1 MLLFIIGNTILAT
14 VIFTWMGVMD
24 KSMEATLARIKAN
37 IEQKTKNTNIAAN
50 ADPRHELT
58 ENSVTKS
65 NALCRAYYRFGLV
78 EKRCMEAMI
87 SKLNPLRSD
96 NIQEIELKAIDYAK
110 AFSVDERIAY
120 RDLAS
125 AAHDLMRRVISTE
138 DDDGKGRTEFTLMSK
153 ARYRESEGRIVC
165 MFNPLIVPHLMG
177 LYSDF
182 AKYPLKDA
190 ANFSSS
196 YTWRFYE
203 LLVSWAQDK
212 KKTGGVF
219 VGWLTVEVDE
229 LRQMMGV
236 PDGYNWAMFQA
247 RVLDVAQTELKEKAH
262 LSVKITN
269 QKTSRK
275 ITHLKIEF
283 IEDEQIPMPLSGG
296 EIPKKPR
303 KSKANQAPA
312 TRAQSPSSATPP

>member
-1 MLLFIIGNTILAT
+1 
-14 VIFTWMGVMD
+14 MGVMD
-24 KSMEATLARIKAN
+24 SSMEATLARIKAN

-50 ADPRHELT
+50 ADPRHELV

-65 NALCRAYYRFGLV
+65 NVLCRAYYRFGLV

-87 SKLNPLRSD
+87 SKLNPLRKD
-96 NIQEIELKAIDYAK
+96 NIQEIELRATDYAK
-110 AFSVDERIAY
+110 AFGVDERHAY
-120 RDLAS
+120 EHIAS
-125 AAHDLMRRVISTE
+125 AAHELMRRVISVGDE
-138 DDDGKGRTEFTLMSK
+138 DGKGRTEFTLMSK

-177 LYSDF
+177 LYRDF

-190 ANFSSS
+190 SNFSSS

-212 KKTGGVF
+212 KKTDGVF
-219 VGWLTVEVDE
+219 VGWITLEVDE

-247 RVLDVAQTELKEKAH
+247 RVLDIAQKELKEKAH
-262 LSVKITN
+262 ISVKITT

-275 ITHLKIEF
+275 ITHLKINF
-283 IEDEQIPMPLSGG
+283 IEDEQIPMPLTGG
-296 EIPKKPR
+296 EVPKKPR
-303 KSKANQAPA
+303 KGKANNP
-312 TRAQSPSSATPP
+312 TMT

>member
-1 MLLFIIGNTILAT
+1 
-14 VIFTWMGVMD
+14 MD
-24 KSMEATLARIKAN
+24 SSMEATLARIKAN

-87 SKLNPLRSD
+87 SKLNPLRND
-96 NIQEIELKAIDYAK
+96 NIQEIELRAIDYAK
-110 AFSVDERIAY
+110 AFGVDERHAY
-120 RDLAS
+120 EHIAS
-125 AAHDLMRRVISTE
+125 AAHELMRRVISAE

-229 LRQMMGV
+229 LRQMMGM
-236 PDGYNWAMFQA
+236 PDSYQWVHVSATLEKVTN
-247 RVLDVAQTELKEKAH
+247 ELKEKAH
-262 LSVKITN
+262 ISVKVTN

-283 IEDEQIPMPLSGG
+283 IEDEQIPMPLTGG
-296 EIPKKPR
+296 EMPKKPR
-303 KSKANQAPA
+303 KSKTTAKSPA
-312 TRAQSPSSATPP
+312 TP

>member
-1 MLLFIIGNTILAT
+1 
-14 VIFTWMGVMD
+14 MD

-37 IEQKTKNTNIAAN
+37 IEQKTKNTNIVAN

-177 LYSDF
+177 LYNDF

-219 VGWLTVEVDE
+219 VGWLTIAVDE
-229 LRQMMGV
+229 LRQMMGM
-236 PDGYNWAMFQA
+236 PDSYQWVHVNSTLEK
-247 RVLDVAQTELKEKAH
+247 VTNELKEKAH
-262 LSVKITN
+262 ISVKITN
-269 QKTSRK
+269 RKTSRK

-296 EIPKKPR
+296 ELPKKPR
-303 KSKANQAPA
+303 SRKPKVPA
-312 TRAQSPSSATPP
+312 TP

>member
-1 MLLFIIGNTILAT
+1 MN
-14 VIFTWMGVMD
+14 VMD
-24 KSMEATLARIKAN
+24 GSMEATLARIKAN

-87 SKLNPLRSD
+87 SKLNPLRKD
-96 NIQEIELKAIDYAK
+96 NIQEIELRAIDYAK
-110 AFSVDERIAY
+110 AFGVDERIAY
-120 RDLAS
+120 RDIAS
-125 AAHDLMRRVISTE
+125 AAYELIRQVISAE
-138 DDDGKGRTEFTLMSK
+138 DEDGKGRTEFTLMSK

-177 LYSDF
+177 LYGDF

-203 LLVSWAQDK
+203 LLVSWSQDK

-219 VGWLTVEVDE
+219 VGLLTVEVDE
-229 LRQMMGV
+229 LRKMMGV
-236 PDGYNWAMFQA
+236 SGGYNWAMFQA

-262 LSVKITN
+262 ISVKITN

-283 IEDEQIPMPLSGG
+283 IEDEQIPMPLVGG
-296 EIPKKPR
+296 ETAKPTKRPR
-303 KSKANQAPA
+303 KAKPL
-312 TRAQSPSSATPP
+312 

>member
-1 MLLFIIGNTILAT
+1 MLMT
-14 VIFTWMGVMD
+14 VIFRRMDVMD
-24 KSMEATLARIKAN
+24 SSMEATLARIKAN

-87 SKLNPLRSD
+87 SKLNPLRKD
-96 NIQEIELKAIDYAK
+96 NIQEIELRAIDYAK
-110 AFSVDERIAY
+110 AFGVDERHAY
-120 RDLAS
+120 EHIAS
-125 AAHDLMRRVISTE
+125 AAHELMRRVISAE

-262 LSVKITN
+262 LSVNITN

-283 IEDEQIPMPLSGG
+283 IEDEQIPMPLVGG
-296 EIPKKPR
+296 ETAKPTKRPR
-303 KSKANQAPA
+303 KAKPL
-312 TRAQSPSSATPP
+312 

>member
-1 MLLFIIGNTILAT
+1 
-14 VIFTWMGVMD
+14 MD
-24 KSMEATLARIKAN
+24 SSNEATLARIKAN
-37 IEQKTKNTNIAAN
+37 LERKTKNTNIAAN
-50 ADPRHELT
+50 ADPRYELT

-78 EKRCMEAMI
+78 EKRCMEALV
-87 SKLNPLRSD
+87 SKLHPLRND
-96 NIQEIELKAIDYAK
+96 NIQEIELRAIDYAK
-110 AFSVDERIAY
+110 AFGVDERIAY
-120 RDLAS
+120 RDLSNAVDAMLNRIIVVHEAS
-125 AAHDLMRRVISTE
+125 GRVRKMTLTAQAIYE
-138 DDDGKGRTEFTLMSK
+138 EKAGKVT
-153 ARYRESEGRIVC
+153 V

-177 LYSDF
+177 LYGDF

-219 VGWLTVEVDE
+219 VGWFTLSVDE
-229 LRQMMGV
+229 LRKMMGM
-236 PDGYNWAMFQA
+236 PDSYQWVHISTTLEKVTN
-247 RVLDVAQTELKEKAH
+247 ELKEKAH

-296 EIPKKPR
+296 EMPKKPR
-303 KSKANQAPA
+303 KSKATAKSPA
-312 TRAQSPSSATPP
+312 TPVQSPSSANSP

>member
-1 MLLFIIGNTILAT
+1 
-14 VIFTWMGVMD
+14 
-24 KSMEATLARIKAN
+24 MEATLARIKAN

-50 ADPRHELT
+50 AGPRHELV

-87 SKLNPLRSD
+87 SKLNPLRKD
-96 NIQEIELKAIDYAK
+96 NIQEIELRATDYAK
-110 AFSVDERIAY
+110 AFGVDERIAY
-120 RDLAS
+120 RDIAN
-125 AAHDLMRRVISTE
+125 AAHELMRHVISVGDE
-138 DDDGKGRTEFTLMSK
+138 DSKGRTEFTLMSK

-177 LYSDF
+177 LYRDF

-190 ANFSSS
+190 SNFSSS

-212 KKTGGVF
+212 KKTDGVF
-219 VGWLTVEVDE
+219 VGWITVGVDE
-229 LRQMMGV
+229 FRQMMGM
-236 PDGYNWAMFQA
+236 PDSYQWVHVNATLEK
-247 RVLDVAQTELKEKAH
+247 VTTELKEKAH
-262 LSVKITN
+262 LSVKITT

-275 ITHLKIEF
+275 ITHLKIDF
-283 IEDEQIPMPLSGG
+283 IEDEQIPMPLTGG
-296 EIPKKPR
+296 KAPKKPR
-303 KSKANQAPA
+303 KA
-312 TRAQSPSSATPP
+312 TTQP

>member
-1 MLLFIIGNTILAT
+1 
-14 VIFTWMGVMD
+14 MD

-37 IEQKTKNTNIAAN
+37 IEQKTKNTNIVAN

-177 LYSDF
+177 LYNDF

-212 KKTGGVF
+212 KKTSGVF
-219 VGWLTVEVDE
+219 VGWLTIAVDE
-229 LRQMMGV
+229 LRQMMGM
-236 PDGYNWAMFQA
+236 PDSYQWVHVNATLEK
-247 RVLDVAQTELKEKAH
+247 VTNELKEKAH
-262 LSVKITN
+262 ISVKITN
-269 QKTSRK
+269 RKTSRK

-296 EIPKKPR
+296 ELPKKPR
-303 KSKANQAPA
+303 SRKPKVPA
-312 TRAQSPSSATPP
+312 TP

>member
-1 MLLFIIGNTILAT
+1 
-14 VIFTWMGVMD
+14 MD
-24 KSMEATLARIKAN
+24 SSMEATLARIKAN

-110 AFSVDERIAY
+110 AFGVDERIAY
-120 RDLAS
+120 RDLAN
-125 AAHDLMRRVISTE
+125 AAHDLIRRVISAE
-138 DDDGKGRTEFTLMSK
+138 DEDGKGRTEFTLMSK

-212 KKTGGVF
+212 KKTDGVF
-219 VGWLTVEVDE
+219 VGWLTIAVDE
-229 LRQMMGV
+229 LRQMMGM
-236 PDGYNWAMFQA
+236 PDSYQWVHISATLEK
-247 RVLDVAQTELKEKAH
+247 VTSELQEKARI
-262 LSVKITN
+262 SVKITH

-283 IEDEQIPMPLSGG
+283 IEDDQIPMPLEGG
-296 EIPKKPR
+296 ELSRKPRIHKKKPGD
-303 KSKANQAPA
+303 
-312 TRAQSPSSATPP
+312 